1 MDLVGP
7 ASGVEAVL
15 PHALADRLARDAEAV
30 DVSGV
35 ARSMI
40 DDLAQAGLLGT
51 VLPAAQQRELAESIA
66 MADAS
71 TWFCWVQHQ
80 TPLRTLEGE
89 GPAVVSPASDVLREE
104 LLPGLRNGS
113 LLAAVA
119 FAHVRRPGTPDPIA
133 TRIDGG
139 WSFDGHLDWV
149 TSWDI
154 ADVVMIMAQGSGPDA
169 GMLVCAF
176 LPAGHSPTST
186 NGVEP
191 GPVLDLLAMG
201 GTHTRPVNLDDVR
214 VPDDRVVL
222 LDREAWLAYDATK
235 TVDVNPATFGIARGA
250 IAELA
255 QLAEQRS
262 DEGMQSLARALA
274 EKCILLRSAAYA
286 AMDNDDDLSERLR
299 LRAESLALMTDAA
312 LSVITARAG
321 AAMQRGHSAERRLR
335 EAMFLQVQAQ
345 TATTRAASLNLLRA
359 RNTEGGE
366 SQERAFT
373 FRGADSRVP

>member
-7 ASGVEAVL
+7 SSGVEAVL
-15 PHALADRLARDAEAV
+15 PTALADRLARDAEAV

-35 ARSMI
+35 ARLMI

-51 VLPAAQQRELAESIA
+51 ALPAPQQRELAESIA

-80 TPLRTLEGE
+80 TPLRTLVGD
-89 GPAVVSPASDVLREE
+89 GPAVLSPASDELQAD
-104 LLPGLRNGS
+104 LLPGLQDGS

-119 FAHVRRPGTPDPIA
+119 FAHVRRPGTPNPVA
-133 TRIDGG
+133 TRVDGG
-139 WSFDGHLDWV
+139 WRLNGHLDWV

-154 ADVVMIMAQGSGPDA
+154 ADVVMVMAQGSGTDA
-169 GMLVCAF
+169 GTFVCAF
-176 LPAGHSPTST
+176 LPAGHSPTMT
-186 NGVEP
+186 FGVEA

-201 GTHTRPVNLDDVR
+201 GTHTRPVELDDVY
-214 VPDDRVVL
+214 VADDRVVL
-222 LDREAWLAYDATK
+222 LDREAWLAHDATK

-255 QLAEQRS
+255 QLAEQRN
-262 DEGMQSLARALA
+262 DEGMRSLARALA
-274 EKCILLRSAAYA
+274 DKCILLRSTAYA

-299 LRAESLALMTDAA
+299 LRAESLALMADAA

-321 AAMQRGHSAERRLR
+321 ASMQRGHSAERRLR

-345 TATTRAASLNLLRA
+345 TATTRAASLDLLRA
-359 RNTEGGE
+359 RNT
-366 SQERAFT
+366 
-373 FRGADSRVP
+373 